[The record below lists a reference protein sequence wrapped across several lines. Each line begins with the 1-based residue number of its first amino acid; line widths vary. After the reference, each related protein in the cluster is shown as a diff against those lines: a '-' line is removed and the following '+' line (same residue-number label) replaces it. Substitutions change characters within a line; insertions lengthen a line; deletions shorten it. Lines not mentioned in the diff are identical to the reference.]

1 MIDCKSCGMNFDENA
16 FDNCPY
22 CGEAAAVRMTDSED
36 TAQKEVVAEKKPEKP
51 DRAEPEANKTP
62 KEKAAGSKLKYVL
75 IGLVAVVIIAAAVTA
90 IFALGGSSVTV
101 PDKYATIQEAID
113 AAVDGDVIVVAQ
125 GVYREN
131 IDFRGKNIVLRS
143 TDPDDP
149 AVVSETIIDGGD
161 SGTVVSFRS
170 GEGEGAVLSG
180 FSVTRGSG
188 ILISGGST
196 PLIEKCIIE
205 DNTAEFG
212 AGIAIFDSS
221 PSIIGNTIIGNS
233 GFLGGG
239 LFIEESSP
247 LIEGNTIAGNRAEM
261 GSGMVIISNSAPTV
275 IDNIIA
281 DNTAV
286 RLGGGMVVAVN
297 SRPTIQGNTIAG
309 NYAERNGGGILI
321 EESEPLIEDN
331 RISQNA
337 AANGGGI
344 FIVNSLN
351 SALMIANNTIDDNLA
366 YIAGGGIYMEGSSPT
381 IEGNTFND
389 NVSEFL
395 GGAAAVYNS
404 SPLFRRNK
412 FENNQAD
419 DLAGGGAVWYSADS
433 VLGLSDP
440 DDNTYLLN
448 IPDDLLRE

>member
-1 MIDCKSCGMNFDENA
+1 MIDCKSCGMNFDENEY
-16 FDNCPY
+16 NSCPY
-22 CGEAAAVRMTDSED
+22 CGEASAAGVADSEG
-36 TAQKEVVAEKKPEKP
+36 TTLEEVVTEKKPEKP
-51 DRAEPEANKTP
+51 EKAEAKLKKPP
-62 KEKAAGSKLKYVL
+62 KEKAAGGKLKYVL
-75 IGLVAVVIIAAAVTA
+75 IGIVVLAIIAAAVTA
-90 IFALGGSSVTV
+90 ALTLGGSSVTV

-113 AAVDGDVIVVAQ
+113 AAVDGDVIVVAE

-131 IDFRGKNIVLRS
+131 IDFKGKNIVLRS

-149 AVVSETIIDGGD
+149 AVVSETIIDGRG

-180 FSVTRGSG
+180 FSITRGSG

-196 PLIEKCIIE
+196 PLIEKCVIE

-221 PSIIGNTIIGNS
+221 PSIVGNTIVGNS

-247 LIEGNTIAGNRAEM
+247 LIEGNTIVGNRAEM

-286 RLGGGMVVAVN
+286 RLGGGLVIAVN
-297 SRPTIQGNTIAG
+297 SKPVIKGNTIAG
-309 NYAERNGGGILI
+309 NFAERNGGGMLI
-321 EESEPLIEDN
+321 EESEPVIEDN
-331 RISQNA
+331 RISKNA

-344 FIVNSLN
+344 FIVNSL
-351 SALMIANNTIDDNLA
+351 STSLLIANNTIDDNLA

-381 IEGNTFND
+381 IEGNTYSD

-412 FENNQAD
+412 FENNQAN
-419 DLAGGGAVWYSADS
+419 DLAGGGAIWYSADS

>member
-1 MIDCKSCGMNFDENA
+1 MIDCKSCGMNFDENEY
-16 FDNCPY
+16 DICPY
-22 CGEAAAVRMTDSED
+22 CGQAAAVEMAASEG
-36 TAQKEVVAEKKPEKP
+36 TAQEQTAAEKKPEKQ
-51 DRAEPEANKTP
+51 DRAEPEAKKKP

-75 IGLVAVVIIAAAVTA
+75 IGLAALVIIAAAVTA
-90 IFALGGSSVTV
+90 VFTLGGSSVTV

-113 AAVDGDVIVVAQ
+113 AAVDGDVIVVAE

-131 IDFRGKNIVLRS
+131 IDFKGKNIVLRS
-143 TDPDDP
+143 KDPDDP

-247 LIEGNTIAGNRAEM
+247 LIEGNTIASNRAEM

-286 RLGGGMVVAVN
+286 RLGGGLVVAVN
-297 SRPTIQGNTIAG
+297 SKPTITGNTIAG
-309 NYAERNGGGILI
+309 NFAERNGGGILV
-321 EESEPLIEDN
+321 EESEPVIEDN

-381 IEGNTFND
+381 IEGNTFSD